1 MSMFKLRRYYS
12 SDILSCNFRD
22 RGLEKAREMQV
33 QRRRTCKKQTT
44 TAYQHSNTIKPQK
57 GYYTK
62 PKLDE
67 ISQED
72 IEFENMVNQKVFK
85 ILSQKNATYS
95 KEDKS
100 QPDKETNLLHAGHLK
115 VRQPCQR
122 NQKGF
127 MNSQQHFDNVYSGI
141 REEAATCDKIRRRLG
156 KTTARWKRGSLKH
169 QLGLELKSIPCPR
182 RSYGSGLLE
191 ACGLEEEKE
200 EEEAEEEEE
209 DQNLHSSK

>member
-1 MSMFKLRRYYS
+1 MFKLRRYYS

-33 QRRRTCKKQTT
+33 QRRRTLKKQTT
-44 TAYQHSNTIKPQK
+44 IAYQHSNTIKHQK

-127 MNSQQHFDNVYSGI
+127 MNSQQHFDDVYSGF
-141 REEAATCDKIRRRLG
+141 RKEAATCDKTRRRLE
-156 KTTARWKRGSLKH
+156 KTTARWKRGSLKY
-169 QLGLELKSIPCPR
+169 QLGLELKSIPRPR

-191 ACGLEEEKE
+191 ACGLEEEEEE
-200 EEEAEEEEE
+200 EEEAAE
-209 DQNLHSSK
+209 DQSLHSSK